1 MAQNGYE
8 KLKIKTVS
16 GSEDES
22 FTFSPEEMQPIEVAD
37 AFDSDLAYGLR
48 SKQAKKRLHRTGP
61 NDLKKE
67 LRLSFGD
74 SLRKQVKGV
83 TGVFLPVVS
92 LIMYLFC
99 PDESVYLI
107 SAIAA
112 ALLLPINAFAEYRAS
127 RALILPRKY
136 SSLRVRCTRD
146 GKESVIDSRTLVP
159 GDIIYIEQGGMVP
172 ADCRLISDVGLTVL
186 ETPVSGVEDSVLKDS
201 RYLASDGNEAVCINM
216 IYAGSIVTSGHCTA
230 IVCRTGADTLIRSMH
245 DGGDEYTPGLL
256 KYVKRFASAVSILS
270 VSACLVLLAV
280 GIFAGADITELF
292 VCALAIGEA
301 SLCDSML
308 SLCST
313 SLAFGVRRMAQDGL
327 VVRNLGC
334 IHTLAG
340 VDTMMCGRNLAFP
353 PKRISLTGLFL
364 SGRVYDREK
373 RPSADVLE
381 LLRLMLVCSDAESVT
396 KEEKRKKHGLP
407 EYRGTPIEN
416 AVVDYFDEWNE
427 PIGNIREQYI
437 RMDAEYT
444 ASGEVARV
452 LALYKGHNTVILKG
466 APENVLSRCV
476 GYTLD
481 GSDYKL
487 SDFTR
492 KKILSSMQELARVNG
507 FLIGVACG
515 ETEADNLRDLD
526 SEQQLI
532 FKGFISFSGSLD
544 PGVAAS
550 VYRCTGAG
558 IETVLLSDDAYYPAY
573 HSAKSAGIINDES
586 QIITAPQLRTCDRG
600 LFIANCPHYKV
611 FLGINEEEWLDI
623 AMLKRNGGRTV
634 AVTAERIGDLPVMKE
649 ADVSAVPVDSCDT
662 LRRTAD
668 LIMLGS
674 GINHIA
680 DGILNAKTVCK
691 RIRAVTNY
699 LLVGSIMMFIA
710 TVFSMCYDRSMALRL
725 QEILIGGIVLN
736 LLFAAA
742 LAFSPR
748 SVRTIKERFSED
760 FKNPALTDFIY
771 PLMFS
776 IGAGILLFFCYAAT
790 RSYFCALLALT
801 VLLFVFACT
810 AGSHG
815 GVFAI
820 RRLGN
825 RLLWTSGVLA
835 ALVLALCTL
844 TSLGKS
850 VFGYTVPGAGAVVF
864 TLIAC
869 IAYCVITEVF
879 RYIFYKDRMRNP
891 AERSKK

>member
-1 MAQNGYE
+1 
-8 KLKIKTVS
+8 
-16 GSEDES
+16 
-22 FTFSPEEMQPIEVAD
+22 
-37 AFDSDLAYGLR
+37 
-48 SKQAKKRLHRTGP
+48 
-61 NDLKKE
+61 
-67 LRLSFGD
+67 
-74 SLRKQVKGV
+74 
-83 TGVFLPVVS
+83 
-92 LIMYLFC
+92 
-99 PDESVYLI
+99 
-107 SAIAA
+107 
-112 ALLLPINAFAEYRAS
+112 
-127 RALILPRKY
+127 
-136 SSLRVRCTRD
+136 
-146 GKESVIDSRTLVP
+146 
-159 GDIIYIEQGGMVP
+159 
-172 ADCRLISDVGLTVL
+172 
-186 ETPVSGVEDSVLKDS
+186 
-201 RYLASDGNEAVCINM
+201 
-216 IYAGSIVTSGHCTA
+216 
-230 IVCRTGADTLIRSMH
+230 
-245 DGGDEYTPGLL
+245 
-256 KYVKRFASAVSILS
+256 
-270 VSACLVLLAV
+270 
-280 GIFAGADITELF
+280 
-292 VCALAIGEA
+292 
-301 SLCDSML
+301 
-308 SLCST
+308 
-313 SLAFGVRRMAQDGL
+313 
-327 VVRNLGC
+327 
-334 IHTLAG
+334 
-340 VDTMMCGRNLAFP
+340 
-353 PKRISLTGLFL
+353 
-364 SGRVYDREK
+364 
-373 RPSADVLE
+373 
-381 LLRLMLVCSDAESVT
+381 
-396 KEEKRKKHGLP
+396 
-407 EYRGTPIEN
+407 
-416 AVVDYFDEWNE
+416 
-427 PIGNIREQYI
+427 
-437 RMDAEYT
+437 
-444 ASGEVARV
+444 
-452 LALYKGHNTVILKG
+452 
-466 APENVLSRCV
+466 
-476 GYTLD
+476 
-481 GSDYKL
+481 
-487 SDFTR
+487 
-492 KKILSSMQELARVNG
+492 MQELARVNG

-725 QEILIGGIVLN
+725 QEILIGGILLN

-790 RSYFCALLALT
+790 RSYFCTLLALT

-835 ALVLALCTL
+835 ALVLTLCTM